1 MSVDL
6 SAVSCVIDLSFK
18 NSSKMNTEETSSMH
32 EEVLLSEDTD
42 VLSGG
47 TSRTNDP
54 LHAVLQSL
62 IKNMALIGESLRSLK

>member
-1 MSVDL
+1 
-6 SAVSCVIDLSFK
+6 
-18 NSSKMNTEETSSMH
+18 MNTEETSSMT

-47 TSRTNDP
+47 TSRINDP
-54 LHAVLQSL
+54 LLAVLQSL